1 MTSNKKPTPLSLSSP
16 PCLTG
21 RRADDDALLYGVKDI
36 AAHLKLTPRQA
47 AHLIDKG
54 HLPTFRLGTV
64 ICSTK
69 SGLADYFN
77 QLIISAQSAIR

>member
-1 MTSNKKPTPLSLSSP
+1 MN
-16 PCLTG
+16 TG
-21 RRADDDALLYGVKDI
+21 PDDGLLYGVKDI

-54 HLPTFRLGTV
+54 HLPTFRLGAI

-69 SGLADYFN
+69 SGLAEHFS
-77 QLIISAQSAIR
+77 QLIRSTKGD

>member
-1 MTSNKKPTPLSLSSP
+1 MTTRP
-16 PCLTG
+16 
-21 RRADDDALLYGVKDI
+21 DDGLLYGCKAI

-54 HLPTFRLGTV
+54 FLPTFRLGTI

-69 SGLADYFN
+69 SALAEHFSE
-77 QLIISAQSAIR
+77 QIRATKGDDQCKA